1 MKIPIL
7 YSFRRC
13 PYAMRARLAISLSG
27 IKVELREVVLR
38 EKPRQMLELS
48 PKGTV
53 PVLVCHDDQVIDES
67 FDIMIWA
74 LGNDFFKIEECELVK
89 HCDENFKPWLDRY
102 KYPNKYNDNTQ
113 EFVLENAMNFLEL
126 LEKKLEKNIFL
137 FGNNRGF
144 ADIGIAPFIRQFA
157 HVDIEWF
164 LSLKYPKLINWYK
177 EFVDWHVFKSIME
190 KNPKWADNQP
200 IVFFP

>member
-1 MKIPIL
+1 MPIL

>member
-53 PVLVCHDDQVIDES
+53 PVLICHDDQVIDES

-113 EFVLENAMNFLEL
+113 EFVLENAMKFLEL

-164 LSLKYPKLINWYK
+164 LSLKYPKLIKWYK
-177 EFVDWHVFKSIME
+177 EFVDWQVFKSIMK
-190 KNPKWADNQP
+190 KNPKWADDQP

>member
-1 MKIPIL
+1 VKIPIL

-74 LGNDFFKIEECELVK
+74 LGNDFFKIDECELVK

-137 FGNNRGF
+137 FGSNRGF

>member
-1 MKIPIL
+1 
-7 YSFRRC
+7 
-13 PYAMRARLAISLSG
+13 MRARLAISLSG

-74 LGNDFFKIEECELVK
+74 LGNDFFKIDECELVK

-126 LEKKLEKNIFL
+126 LEKKLEKIF
-137 FGNNRGF
+137 
-144 ADIGIAPFIRQFA
+144 FIW
-157 HVDIEWF
+157 E
-164 LSLKYPKLINWYK
+164 
-177 EFVDWHVFKSIME
+177 
-190 KNPKWADNQP
+190 
-200 IVFFP
+200 

>member
-7 YSFRRC
+7 DSFRRC

-74 LGNDFFKIEECELVK
+74 LGNDFFKIDECELVK

-137 FGNNRGF
+137 FGSNRGF

>member
-74 LGNDFFKIEECELVK
+74 LGNDFFKIDECELVK

>member
-164 LSLKYPKLINWYK
+164 LSLKYPKLIKWYK
-177 EFVDWHVFKSIME
+177 EFVDWQVFKSIME

>member
-89 HCDENFKPWLDRY
+89 HCDENFKHWLDRY

-164 LSLKYPKLINWYK
+164 LSLKYPKLIKWYK
-177 EFVDWHVFKSIME
+177 EFVDWQVFKSIME
-190 KNPKWADNQP
+190 KNPKWADDQP

>member
-74 LGNDFFKIEECELVK
+74 LGNDFFKIDECELVK

-137 FGNNRGF
+137 FGSNRGF

>member
-1 MKIPIL
+1 MPIL

-102 KYPNKYNDNTQ
+102 KYPNKYKDNTQ

-137 FGNNRGF
+137 FGSNRGF

>member
-1 MKIPIL
+1 MPIL

-74 LGNDFFKIEECELVK
+74 LGNDFFKIDECELVK

-137 FGNNRGF
+137 FGSNRGF

-177 EFVDWHVFKSIME
+177 EFVDWHVFKSIMA

>member
-1 MKIPIL
+1 MPIL

-53 PVLVCHDDQVIDES
+53 PVLICHDDQVIDES

-74 LGNDFFKIEECELVK
+74 LGNDFFKIDECELVK

-137 FGNNRGF
+137 FGSNRGF

>member
-74 LGNDFFKIEECELVK
+74 LGNDFFKIDECELVK

-137 FGNNRGF
+137 FGSNRGF

-190 KNPKWADNQP
+190 KNPKWVDNQP

>member
-1 MKIPIL
+1 
-7 YSFRRC
+7 
-13 PYAMRARLAISLSG
+13 MRARLAISLSG

-102 KYPNKYNDNTQ
+102 KYPNICKTT
-113 EFVLENAMNFLEL
+113 V
-126 LEKKLEKNIFL
+126 I
-137 FGNNRGF
+137 
-144 ADIGIAPFIRQFA
+144 
-157 HVDIEWF
+157 
-164 LSLKYPKLINWYK
+164 PK
-177 EFVDWHVFKSIME
+177 
-190 KNPKWADNQP
+190 
-200 IVFFP
+200 

>member
-1 MKIPIL
+1 MPIL

-53 PVLVCHDDQVIDES
+53 PVLICHDDQVIDES

-74 LGNDFFKIEECELVK
+74 LGNDFFKIDECELVK

>member
-1 MKIPIL
+1 VKIPIL

-113 EFVLENAMNFLEL
+113 EFVLENAMKFLEL

>member
-1 MKIPIL
+1 MPIL

-74 LGNDFFKIEECELVK
+74 LGNDFFKIDECELVK

-137 FGNNRGF
+137 FGSNRGF

-164 LSLKYPKLINWYK
+164 VSLKYPKLINWYK

>member
-1 MKIPIL
+1 
-7 YSFRRC
+7 
-13 PYAMRARLAISLSG
+13 MRARLAISLSG

-74 LGNDFFKIEECELVK
+74 LGNDFFKIDECELVK

-137 FGNNRGF
+137 FGSNRGF

-190 KNPKWADNQP
+190 KNPKWVDNQP

>member
-1 MKIPIL
+1 
-7 YSFRRC
+7 
-13 PYAMRARLAISLSG
+13 MRARLAISLSG

-74 LGNDFFKIEECELVK
+74 LGNDFFKIDECELVK

-102 KYPNKYNDNTQ
+102 KYQNKYNDNTQ

-137 FGNNRGF
+137 FGSNRGF

>member
-53 PVLVCHDDQVIDES
+53 PVLVCDDDQVIDES

-74 LGNDFFKIEECELVK
+74 LGNDFFKIDECELVK

-137 FGNNRGF
+137 FGSNRGF

-164 LSLKYPKLINWYK
+164 VSLKYPKLINWYK

>member
-1 MKIPIL
+1 MPIL

-38 EKPRQMLELS
+38 EKPRRMLELS

-74 LGNDFFKIEECELVK
+74 LGNDFFKIDECELVK

-137 FGNNRGF
+137 FGSNRGF

>member
-1 MKIPIL
+1 VKIPIL

-53 PVLVCHDDQVIDES
+53 PVLICHDDQVIDES

-113 EFVLENAMNFLEL
+113 EFVLENAMKFLEL

>member
-1 MKIPIL
+1 VKIPIL

>member
-1 MKIPIL
+1 MPIL

-53 PVLVCHDDQVIDES
+53 PVLVCDDDQVIDES

-74 LGNDFFKIEECELVK
+74 LGNDFFKIDECELVK